1 MSNQLSIQ
9 YICDI
14 KGGKLLIRNRP
25 ALDKMLANMPD
36 GEYVFSIKE
45 LKNYRSEKQNR
56 YYWGVV
62 IRILADNFG
71 YTPMEIHEALKSTL
85 LPKEFE
91 FATMKIT
98 SSRSTT
104 SLNTSE
110 FEDYLEKVRIWANQ
124 EFGVIIPLPNEV
136 ALPDYY

>member
-1 MSNQLSIQ
+1 MSDLTIKF
-9 YICDI
+9 ITDI
-14 KGGKLLIRNRP
+14 KGGKLFIRNRE
-25 ALDKMLANMPD
+25 AFDKQVAGFKD
-36 GEYVFSIKE
+36 GEYILTVKE
-45 LKNYRSEKQNR
+45 LKSERSDRQNG
-56 YYWGVV
+56 YYWVVV

-110 FEDYLEKVRIWANQ
+110 FEEYLEKVRIWANQ